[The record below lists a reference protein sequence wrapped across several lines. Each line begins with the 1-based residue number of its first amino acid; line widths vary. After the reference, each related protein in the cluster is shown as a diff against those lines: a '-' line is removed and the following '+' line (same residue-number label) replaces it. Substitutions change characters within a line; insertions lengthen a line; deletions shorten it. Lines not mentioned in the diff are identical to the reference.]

1 MNFSYYNPVD
11 IRFDVSYIDILKD
24 IDFKN
29 ALIVTSK
36 GFTKRGLTKTM
47 QDIFKNKIEIC

>member
-11 IRFDVSYIDILKD
+11 IRFNVSYIDILKD

-36 GFTKRGLTKTM
+36 GFKK
-47 QDIFKNKIEIC
+47 EA